1 LELPIIWSQ
10 ERDERS
16 SSGVEEVAKTAGVAL
31 VTGASRG
38 IGPFIARS
46 LAEAGYSL
54 VLTGRSASELEALAD
69 DLKAKGTTAVALPAD
84 LTVTEDVETLART
97 AEREVSRVDVLVNN
111 AGGDPQREF
120 DDMTWAENDAIFQ
133 LNVIAPMRLTHL
145 LLPGMLERRR
155 GHIVN
160 ISSIAGRVG
169 FPYTEAY
176 AAAKDGLIGFTRV
189 LRNDYRS
196 RGVSASVVV
205 LGAIRDAGQGQ
216 RIADQLGM
224 KMPAMGTSPAK
235 AVGKAVVA
243 AIEKDRAEIVVMPG
257 PGRLIKALMDLL
269 PSMGPA
275 MNQATGANATM
286 RSVIEFRRRSRG

>member
-1 LELPIIWSQ
+1 M
-10 ERDERS
+10 
-16 SSGVEEVAKTAGVAL
+16 AKTAGVAL

-97 AEREVSRVDVLVNN
+97 AEREASRVDVLVNN

-176 AAAKDGLIGFTRV
+176 AAAKDGLMGFTRV

-216 RIADQLGM
+216 RTADQLGM

>member
-1 LELPIIWSQ
+1 MWGARLQ
-10 ERDERS
+10 ES
-16 SSGVEEVAKTAGVAL
+16 KLVAKTAGVAL

-38 IGPFIARS
+38 IGLFISQS
-46 LAEAGYSL
+46 LAEHGYSL
-54 VLTGRSASELEALAD
+54 VLTGRSTSEL
-69 DLKAKGTTAVALPAD
+69 KAAARHLEVRGANVVALPAD
-84 LTVTEDVETLART
+84 LTVAESIDALAPT
-97 AEREVSRVDVLVNN
+97 AEREFGRIDVLVNN

-120 DDMTWAENDAIFQ
+120 DAMTWAENEAILQ
-133 LNVIAPMRLTHL
+133 LNLIAPMRLTHL
-145 LLPGMLERRR
+145 LMPGMLKRGR

-176 AAAKDGLIGFTRV
+176 AAAKDGLIGFSRV
-189 LRNDYRS
+189 LRNDYRG

-216 RIADQLGM
+216 RTADEVGI
-224 KMPAMGTSPAK
+224 KMPGMGTSPAN

-243 AIEKDRAEIVVMPG
+243 AIEKDRAEIVVLPG
-257 PGRLIKALMDLL
+257 PGRLMKALMDLF

-275 MNQATGANATM
+275 MNQLAGANTTM
-286 RSVIEFRRRSRG
+286 LKVIELRKRSASR

>member
-1 LELPIIWSQ
+1 M
-10 ERDERS
+10 
-16 SSGVEEVAKTAGVAL
+16 VKTVGVAL

-46 LAEAGYSL
+46 LAERGYSVFL
-54 VLTGRSASELEALAD
+54 SGRSASELEAVAR
-69 DLKAKGTTAVALPAD
+69 DLKANGLTAVAMPAD
-84 LTVTEDVETLART
+84 LTVAESVEAQART
-97 AEREVSRVDVLVNN
+97 AERQLGRVDVLVNN

-120 DDMTWAENDAIFQ
+120 DAMTWFENEAIFQ
-133 LNVIAPMRLTHL
+133 LNVIAPMRLAHL
-145 LLPGMLERRR
+145 LLPGMLERGR

-169 FPYTEAY
+169 FPYTEVY

-189 LRNDYRS
+189 LRNDYRD

-216 RIADQLGM
+216 RTADQVGM
-224 KMPAMGTSPAK
+224 KMPVMGTSPAK
-235 AVGKAVVA
+235 AVGKAVLT
-243 AIEKDRAEIVVMPG
+243 AIEKDRAEIVVLPG
-257 PGRLIKALMDLL
+257 PGRLIKALMDLF

-275 MNQATGANATM
+275 MNRVAGANATM
-286 RSVIEFRRRSRG
+286 RRVIEFRKQSAAR

>member
-1 LELPIIWSQ
+1 
-10 ERDERS
+10 
-16 SSGVEEVAKTAGVAL
+16 VAKTAGVAL

-84 LTVTEDVETLART
+84 LTVAQDVETLVRT

-176 AAAKDGLIGFTRV
+176 AAAKDGLMGFTRV

-216 RIADQLGM
+216 RTADQLGM
-224 KMPAMGTSPAK
+224 KMPTMGTSPAK

-257 PGRLIKALMDLL
+257 PGRLVKALMDLL